1 VRAILACVHAI
12 GTDTAAE
19 LAASLAAF
27 YGHAM
32 RPTSRLIGEYER
44 LGLSFTQLKALTHA
58 DRGEPTVKELA
69 EQLGLSLPGC
79 SRVVDHLVRRGL
91 MDRREDPT
99 DRRAK
104 RVSVT
109 DAGHELVRVLDD
121 ARRSAIEA
129 FVQGID
135 PAHRDRLLAALNPIL
150 EALETDR

>member
-1 VRAILACVHAI
+1 VQATGVDTAPELATALATFFGHAI
-12 GTDTAAE
+12 
-19 LAASLAAF
+19 
-27 YGHAM
+27 

-79 SRVVDHLVRRGL
+79 SRAVDLLVRRGL

-109 DAGHELVRVLDD
+109 DAGHELVRALDD

-129 FVQGID
+129 FVEGID
-135 PAHRDRLLAALNPIL
+135 PLQRERLLAALTPIL
-150 EALETDR
+150 EDLETDR